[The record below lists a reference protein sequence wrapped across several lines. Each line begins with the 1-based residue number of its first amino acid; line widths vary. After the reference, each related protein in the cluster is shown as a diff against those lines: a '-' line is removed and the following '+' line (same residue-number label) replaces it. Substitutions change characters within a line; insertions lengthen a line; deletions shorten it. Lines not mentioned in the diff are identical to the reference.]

1 MVPCLAEICTYLMIV
16 IGVSYSLYPFGGI
29 TAFSQVLEIG
39 VTIGFLLG
47 SFLLAKRRPSGWLLD
62 IMNYNSYN

>member
-1 MVPCLAEICTYLMIV
+1 MIV